1 MTRIIT
7 LEGTFNT
14 RDIGGILN
22 KEGKCICYNRMIRS
36 DALNKITIQDVEYL
50 KHLGLKT
57 IVDFRGKQE
66 VIKAPDIKIEGVKEI
81 NLSPNAEV
89 ANLASGNI
97 VDDQQKIDALIKISS
112 TQEGRLQLKARSD
125 EMSEQMREL
134 VNSSYANKQYTSFIN
149 LLTDENNLPL
159 LHHCKGGKDRTGFA
173 TIITLFILDVSLE
186 KVKEEYMLTKE
197 CMASRNEKRMNEYR
211 QYTNDPFVLELLKR
225 VGPMLVT
232 SANISGQETLLND
245 LDVYHEFNGKLKM
258 IVKGKCQ
265 NTLASTVVKID
276 DDVTILRQGC
286 ISEEKIREVLK

>member
-211 QYTNDPFVLELLKR
+211 QYTNDPFVLEYL
-225 VGPMLVT
+225 
-232 SANISGQETLLND
+232 SGLMQTKEVYFDAAIDEMIKLAGSIPNYLEKY
-245 LDVYHEFNGKLKM
+245 LDV
-258 IVKGKCQ
+258 
-265 NTLASTVVKID
+265 TLEKK
-276 DDVTILRQGC
+276 
-286 ISEEKIREVLK
+286 EKIKQIFNLNYICLFDYLFISS

>member
-22 KEGKCICYNRMIRS
+22 KDGKCICYNRMIRS

-112 TQEGRLQLKARSD
+112 TQEGRLQLKACSD

-211 QYTNDPFVLELLKR
+211 QYTNDPFVLEYL
-225 VGPMLVT
+225 
-232 SANISGQETLLND
+232 SGLMQTKEVYFDAAIDEMIKLAGSIPNYLEKY
-245 LDVYHEFNGKLKM
+245 LDV
-258 IVKGKCQ
+258 
-265 NTLASTVVKID
+265 TLEKK
-276 DDVTILRQGC
+276 
-286 ISEEKIREVLK
+286 EKIKQIFLSK

>member
-1 MTRIIT
+1 MEQKIT
-7 LEGTFNT
+7 STIRLRMSSQDAHYGGNLVDGA

-211 QYTNDPFVLELLKR
+211 QYTNDPFVLEYL
-225 VGPMLVT
+225 
-232 SANISGQETLLND
+232 SGLMQTKEVYFDAAIDEMIKLAGSIPNYLEKY
-245 LDVYHEFNGKLKM
+245 LDV
-258 IVKGKCQ
+258 
-265 NTLASTVVKID
+265 TLEKK
-276 DDVTILRQGC
+276 
-286 ISEEKIREVLK
+286 EKIKRKMSNLPGGLSRP